1 MEILFSTKLLSLL
14 KSTGIV
20 ISLSTS
26 TLFTLVFRLAKSV
39 FDASL
44 DVSIPVASLKLSME
58 QYF

>member
-26 TLFTLVFRLAKSV
+26 TLFTLVFWLAKSV

-44 DVSIPVASLKLSME
+44 DVSIPVAPLKF
-58 QYF
+58 YFVA